1 MVNEQNNKF
10 DNLVVFVDNQ
20 IYARDR
26 EQGTRRA
33 RIFLI
38 NENTGDVYRRN
49 GQTWEELEDGDYR
62 SCIFDNICRARGNRI
77 SFDSL
82 RE

>member
-1 MVNEQNNKF
+1 MGKKNIRFGQS
-10 DNLVVFVDNQ
+10 VVFVDNQ
-20 IYARDR
+20 IYDRDR

-49 GQTWEELEDGDYR
+49 GQTWKELEGEYR
-62 SCIFDNICRARGNRI
+62 SSVFNNICRARDNRTI
-77 SFDSL
+77 PIES
-82 RE
+82 